1 MVFILFVFLFA
12 GIVKGVIGLGLPTL
26 AMGLLTTSMEPAIAA
41 SLLIIPSLVTNLWQL
56 LSGVSFIALIK
67 RFWTFMIGIFIGTIW
82 SCFPDLSVSSAW
94 TIPALGAILI
104 LYGGLAIMYP
114 QFPKP
119 KKSEKW
125 LSPLIGYMTGAITA
139 ATGIFVIPAVPY
151 LQSLRLNKNELVQ
164 ALGLAFT
171 TSTIALAIQL
181 SFDNKSENI
190 DYYLS
195 AIAVLPALLGMFIGQ
210 CLRKMINEKIFR
222 YYFFIGLIALGLY
235 MLFK

>member
-1 MVFILFVFLFA
+1 MAFILFVFLLA

-56 LSGVSFIALIK
+56 LVGVNFIVLIK
-67 RFWTFMIGIFIGTIW
+67 RFWTFIVGIFIGTIW
-82 SCFPDLSVSSAW
+82 SCFPNISVASAW
-94 TIPALGAILI
+94 TIPALGVILI
-104 LYGGLAIMYP
+104 LYGGLAVIYP
-114 QFPKP
+114 KFPKP
-119 KKSEKW
+119 EKSEKW
-125 LSPLIGYMTGAITA
+125 LSPLIGYITGAITA
-139 ATGIFVIPAVPY
+139 ATGVFVIPAVPY
-151 LQSLRLNKNELVQ
+151 LQSLRLNKDELVQ

-171 TSTIALAIQL
+171 ASTIALAIQL
-181 SFDNKSENI
+181 SLDNKNENI

-210 CLRKMINEKIFR
+210 YFRKIINETTFR
-222 YYFFIGLIALGLY
+222 YCFFMGLIALGVY